1 MKKATLGGVTHRK
14 RLSNQKV
21 VYKSLRLNPCPLF
34 IKGNEKKIEVW
45 VWDERIRT
53 AENNFFSF
61 TPSFQIAIEAMTNTR
76 NLIEAG
82 AFRK

>member
-14 RLSNQKV
+14 ILSNQKV

-34 IKGNEKKIEVW
+34 IKGNEK
-45 VWDERIRT
+45 T
-53 AENNFFSF
+53 
-61 TPSFQIAIEAMTNTR
+61 
-76 NLIEAG
+76 IEAG